1 MNDYGPFRGIVD
13 LPNESGER
21 NFLEGQKNLGRA
33 VDLAGRTGERRTVVE
48 ILGDDVRAIWA
59 SATLFGPF
67 PVPPAQGFG
76 FSDIPAATAVVE
88 WGSAGC
94 SAVAEVDWLH
104 GTVINVNGSFLRII
118 ARNDSGTTDQQG
130 GEPPSLRL
138 GAWAGYLQRSNPRAP
153 QRTVQAFNLL
163 AGGAPNAQTIT
174 IPNFATTLQ
183 ILRNPVQRQLDFE
196 FLNNN
201 TFFIPSTHFLP
212 SSQDM
217 APIPIPQFADSV
229 RLINNGAQDI
239 STVSCIFGL
248 NL

>member
-1 MNDYGPFRGIVD
+1 MDDYGPFRGIVD
-13 LPNESGER
+13 FPNESGER

-48 ILGDDVRAIWA
+48 ILGDDIRAIWA

-76 FSDIPAATAVVE
+76 PFDVPAATAVVE

-118 ARNDSGTTDQQG
+118 ARNDSGTTEQQG

-153 QRTVQAFNLL
+153 QRTILVTNLV
-163 AGGAPNAQTIT
+163 AGVPAAQTIT

-183 ILRNPVQRQLDFE
+183 VLRGPVQRQLDFE

-201 TFFIPSTHFLP
+201 TLVVPSAHFLP

-229 RLINNGAQDI
+229 RLTNNGTQTINSVAC
-239 STVSCIFGL
+239 VFGL